1 MINVCEGFFFIIRV
15 LCVVCRTVFPSWLQF
30 LLILFLV
37 LLFGLLAILFHVT
50 TSLLMVYDA
59 FVRILPLSF
68 FSKESKL
75 FTLDVNNIHK

>member
-1 MINVCEGFFFIIRV
+1 MINVCEVFFFLIRV
-15 LCVVCRTVFPSWLQF
+15 LYVVCRTVFPSWLQF

-50 TSLLMVYDA
+50 TSLLMVHDA

-68 FSKESKL
+68 FQKR
-75 FTLDVNNIHK
+75 VNCLLSM